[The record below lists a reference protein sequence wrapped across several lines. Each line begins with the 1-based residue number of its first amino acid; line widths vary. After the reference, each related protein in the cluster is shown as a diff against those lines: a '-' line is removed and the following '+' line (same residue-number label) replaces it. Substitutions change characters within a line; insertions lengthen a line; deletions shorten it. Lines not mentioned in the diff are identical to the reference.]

1 MDENLLGCYIKD
13 SKGQLGSFRVKQEV
27 LNRRRNIYTSR
38 PKVRHEKNS
47 CECLKLPKV
56 KKWSLFDLSMRTL
69 MTHIH
74 MIEFETLPVSIIE
87 DFFIPWVTKCDFFK
101 NPDCPECWETLSQL
115 CVSHNPEN
123 GLALAR
129 MPFGKMDFFS
139 DEIRPVLDGLKK
151 LDLSNSGIHDNSG
164 ILDIIA
170 HSEIIEYIDLS
181 RNALTTDG
189 FRKFLRPSMVY
200 SKKLKNLKK
209 ISICGNACGKFTLEL
224 FDHLTSEIEILF
236 DQHFTR

>member
-27 LNRRRNIYTSR
+27 LNRRKNIYTSR
-38 PKVRHEKNS
+38 PKVRREKKF

-74 MIEFETLPVSIIE
+74 MIEFDTLPVSIIE
-87 DFFIPWVTKCDFFK
+87 DFFIPWVTKCGFFK
-101 NPDCPECWETLSQL
+101 NQDCLECWETLSQL
-115 CVSHNPEN
+115 CVSHNSEN

-139 DEIRPVLDGLKK
+139 DEIRPVLDRLTK

-164 ILDIIA
+164 ILGILG

-181 RNALTTDG
+181 GNALTTDG

-200 SKKLKNLKK
+200 SKKLKNFKK
-209 ISICGNACGKFTLEL
+209 ISICGNTCGKFTLEL

-236 DQHFTR
+236 DQHFIR